1 MRKLLGTIAAIMA
14 VSITSAAAGGN
25 VPWKWEQAHAEAA
38 NNSSIKSIGE
48 ASSTPTRRD

>member
-25 VPWKWEQAHAEAA
+25 VPWKWGPAHAEAA
-38 NNSSIKSIGE
+38 NNNSIKSVGE
-48 ASSTPTRRD
+48 ASSTPPRRN